1 MNVTTF
7 AAPALRRPAAA
18 ARLAADTS
26 MLHLFTDDF
35 RRDPYPMYAQLRPA
49 SPLHV
54 PAANLWMLLDHEGVR
69 RALTDSD
76 SFASSVD
83 LPTGKAP
90 DWLVFSDAPR
100 HTRLRALILQAFTPR
115 SVGALEPLVRA
126 ISRQLLDPLRARG
139 EFDLVAD
146 YAGPL
151 PTLVIA
157 EMLGI
162 PAADRPRFLRWSAT
176 IVNLSHVLAD
186 ADAAAR
192 AVAEHAAVKAE
203 MQAYL
208 EDQLAARRDA
218 PTDDLLNRLATAEV
232 DGERLGVHDI
242 LGFFQLLLAAGTE
255 TTTNL
260 IDNAILALLEHP
272 DQRARLAAT
281 PSLLPLAIEEVLRH
295 RSPLQIVFR
304 QTRRPVELRGRTIPA
319 GQLVLVMLGA
329 ANRDPAVFPDPD
341 RFDIGREH
349 NHHLAFGHGVH
360 FCIGAALSRLEAR
373 VALPDLLALPD
384 LARVDDEPWTPREA
398 LLVHGP
404 ARLSLRFTPV

>member
-1 MNVTTF
+1 VSATAFVATVMR
-7 AAPALRRPAAA
+7 RRPAAH
-18 ARLAADTS
+18 RLAAV
-26 MLHLFTDDF
+26 MLHLLTDDL

-49 SPLHV
+49 SPLHIE
-54 PAANLWMLLDHEGVR
+54 AANLWLLLDHEGVR
-69 RALTDSD
+69 RALTDSE

-90 DWLVFSDAPR
+90 DWLVFSDPPR
-100 HTRLRALILQAFTPR
+100 HTRLRALILRAFTPR
-115 SVGALEPLVRA
+115 AVAALEPRVRE

-139 EFDLVAD
+139 ELDLVAD

-157 EMLGI
+157 DMLGI

-208 EDQLAARRDA
+208 EDLLAARRDVA
-218 PTDDLLNRLATAEV
+218 TDDLLHGLATAEI
-232 DGERLGVHDI
+232 DGERLGLPDI

-272 DQRARLAAT
+272 DQRARLDAE
-281 PSLLPLAIEEVLRH
+281 PDLLPAAIEEVLRH
-295 RSPLQIVFR
+295 RSPLQMVFR
-304 QTRRPVELRGRTIPA
+304 QTLRPVALSGKTIPA
-319 GQLVLVMLGA
+319 GQLVLVLLGA
-329 ANRDPAVFPDPD
+329 ANRDPAAFPDPD
-341 RFDIGREH
+341 RFDITRAQT
-349 NHHLAFGHGVH
+349 HHLGFGHGIH

-373 VALPDLLALPD
+373 VALPDLLALPG
-384 LARVDDEPWTPREA
+384 LARASDEPWTPREA

-404 ARLSLRFTPV
+404 ASLPLRFTPA